1 VENYLSAVLDSLDDP
16 SYNIVINTAPVNVP
30 NQSGYHWYMEVIP
43 RLIVTAGVEYAIGF
57 YMNPV
62 APEIAADFFRQHLK
76 KLGGQSEQMR

>member
-1 VENYLSAVLDSLDDP
+1 
-16 SYNIVINTAPVNVP
+16 
-30 NQSGYHWYMEVIP
+30 MEVIP